1 MASKKIPV
9 QKLKTGMFVE
19 GLDRPWIDSPFFFH
33 KKLIKSQDQIDKFV
47 SHGIQH
53 VTINTDKGADTE
65 DKPVLNNNEKSHLS
79 ATPMEQPQP
88 QPQPSVE
95 SENTDSIKIEEEL
108 PRAKEIKSNVTSVVK
123 SIFKDARMGKAIEI
137 NAVKEQVGDI
147 VDSVIRNRDA
157 LLCLTNLKD
166 YDDYTFLHCVNIGIL
181 AVSFGR
187 HIGMSTRQ
195 LENIG
200 FGGILHDIGKTMI
213 PENILNKPG
222 KYTEAEYEIMKRHV
236 SLGGEILQK
245 YDNIPDE
252 AMLVAMQHHERFNG
266 TGYPNRLSG
275 DKISLEGQ
283 IASISDV
290 YDALTYERVYHKAAS
305 CHATVKRLY
314 EWGDTL
320 FEKTLIERFV
330 QCIGIYPFNS
340 LVELSTG
347 QCGIV
352 VSVNHQNLLR
362 PQVRIILDSN
372 KKRQNP
378 TLIDLAEEKD
388 GNGDHLYSIIKELDP
403 AAFRIDVN
411 QFADMSVSNPVR

>member
-1 MASKKIPV
+1 MKKIPI

-19 GLDRPWIDSPFFFH
+19 ELDRPWIDTPFFFH
-33 KKLIKSQDQIDKFV
+33 KKLIKSQDQIDKLI

-53 VTINTDKGADTE
+53 VMINTDRGDDSE
-65 DKPVLNNNEKSHLS
+65 DKSVLDKNEKLHLS
-79 ATPMEQPQP
+79 ATPK
-88 QPQPSVE
+88 E
-95 SENTDSIKIEEEL
+95 SPETSGKSEYSDPVRLEEEL
-108 PRAKEIKSNVTSVVK
+108 PRAKEIKGNVTNVVK
-123 SIFKDARMGKAIEI
+123 SIFSDARMGKAIEVK
-137 NAVKEQVGDI
+137 AVKEQVGDL
-147 VDSVIRNRDA
+147 VDSVLRNRDA

-187 HIGMSTRQ
+187 HLGMTKRQ

-213 PENILNKPG
+213 PESILNKPG

-236 SLGGEILQK
+236 SLGGEILRK
-245 YDNIPDE
+245 HDNIPEE
-252 AMLVAMQHHERFNG
+252 AMLVAIQHHERYNG
-266 TGYPNRLSG
+266 TGYPNRLFG
-275 DKISLEGQ
+275 NKISLEGQ

-290 YDALTYERVYHKAAS
+290 YDALTYERVYHKASS

-320 FEKTLIERFV
+320 FDRELIERFV

-340 LVELSTG
+340 FVELNTG

-352 VSVNHQNLLR
+352 VSVNHHNLLR

-372 KKRQNP
+372 KKPQYP
-378 TLIDLAEEKD
+378 SLIDLAVEKD
-388 GNGDHLYSIIKELDP
+388 DNGAFLYSIVTELDP
-403 AAFRIDVN
+403 ATIGIDIT
-411 QFADMSVSNPVR
+411 QFSDISLSVPVK

>member
-1 MASKKIPV
+1 MASKKIPI

-19 GLDRPWIDSPFFFH
+19 ELDRPWIDTPFFFH
-33 KKLIKSQDQIDKFV
+33 KKLIKSQDQIEKLV

-53 VTINTDKGADTE
+53 VTINTDKGADCD
-65 DKPVLNNNEKSHLS
+65 DKSVLNNNEKHHLS
-79 ATPMEQPQP
+79 ATPKE
-88 QPQPSVE
+88 QPQPSVKPDN
-95 SENTDSIKIEEEL
+95 SDPLKIEEEL
-108 PRAKEIKSNVTSVVK
+108 PRAKEIKRNVTNVVK
-123 SIFKDARMGKAIEI
+123 SIFSDARMGKAIEV

-147 VDSVIRNRDA
+147 VDSVFRNRDA

-166 YDDYTFLHCVNIGIL
+166 YDDYTFMHCVNIGIL

-187 HIGMSTRQ
+187 HLGMSKRQ

-222 KYTEAEYEIMKRHV
+222 KFTEAEYEIMKRHV
-236 SLGGEILQK
+236 SLGGEILRK
-245 YDNIPDE
+245 HDNIPEE

-266 TGYPNRLSG
+266 TGYPNRLFG
-275 DKISLEGQ
+275 AKISLEGQ

-290 YDALTYERVYHKAAS
+290 YDALTYERVYHTASS

-320 FEKTLIERFV
+320 FERTLIEKFV

-340 LVELSTG
+340 LVELNTG

-352 VSVNHQNLLR
+352 VSVNHHNLLR
-362 PQVRIILDSN
+362 PQVRIILDRN
-372 KKRQNP
+372 KKTQSP
-378 TLIDLAEEKD
+378 TLVDLAVEKD
-388 GNGDHLYSIIKELDP
+388 SSGAYTYSIVSELDP
-403 AAFRIDVN
+403 SVLGVDVN
-411 QFADMSVSNPVR
+411 EFADMSASNQVR

>member
-65 DKPVLNNNEKSHLS
+65 DRPVLNNNEKFHLS
-79 ATPMEQPQP
+79 ATPMEQP

-181 AVSFGR
+181 SVSFGR
-187 HIGMSTRQ
+187 HIGMSKRQ

-222 KYTEAEYEIMKRHV
+222 KYTEAEYEIMKRH
-236 SLGGEILQK
+236 
-245 YDNIPDE
+245 
-252 AMLVAMQHHERFNG
+252 M
-266 TGYPNRLSG
+266 
-275 DKISLEGQ
+275 SLEGE

-290 YDALTYERVYHKAAS
+290 YDALTYERVYHKAS
-305 CHATVKRLY
+305 TCHATVKRLY

-340 LVELSTG
+340 LVELNTG

-362 PQVRIILDSN
+362 PQVRIILNSN

-411 QFADMSVSNPVR
+411 QFADMSVSNPER

>member
-1 MASKKIPV
+1 MKKIPI

-19 GLDRPWIDSPFFFH
+19 ELDRPWIDTPFFFH
-33 KKLIKSQDQIDKFV
+33 KKLIKSQDQIDKLI

-53 VTINTDKGADTE
+53 VMINTDRGDDSE
-65 DKPVLNNNEKSHLS
+65 DKSVLDKNEKLHLS
-79 ATPMEQPQP
+79 ATPK
-88 QPQPSVE
+88 E
-95 SENTDSIKIEEEL
+95 SPETSGKSEYSDPVRFEEEL
-108 PRAKEIKSNVTSVVK
+108 PRAKEIKGNVTNVVK
-123 SIFKDARMGKAIEI
+123 SIFSDARMGKAIEVK
-137 NAVKEQVGDI
+137 AVKEQVGDL
-147 VDSVIRNRDA
+147 VDSVLRNRDA

-187 HIGMSTRQ
+187 HLGMTKRQ

-213 PENILNKPG
+213 PESILNKPG

-236 SLGGEILQK
+236 SLGGEILRK
-245 YDNIPDE
+245 HDNIPEE
-252 AMLVAMQHHERFNG
+252 AMLVAIQHHERYNG
-266 TGYPNRLSG
+266 TGYPNRLFG
-275 DKISLEGQ
+275 NKISLEGQ

-290 YDALTYERVYHKAAS
+290 YDALTYERVYHKASS

-320 FEKTLIERFV
+320 FDRELIERFV

-340 LVELSTG
+340 FVELNTG

-352 VSVNHQNLLR
+352 VSVNHHNLLR

-372 KKRQNP
+372 KKPQYP
-378 TLIDLAEEKD
+378 SLIDLAVEKD
-388 GNGDHLYSIIKELDP
+388 DNGAFLYSIVTELDP
-403 AAFRIDVN
+403 ATLGIDIT
-411 QFADMSVSNPVR
+411 QFSDISLSVPVK